1 MACGDSDLLKN
12 QLALAISAKD
22 NGKRY
27 RGENV
32 SERLVNCLECQI
44 KPKAY
49 RKIAIHYKKEHKS
62 HLVMGFGCNF
72 CSWECSESLGC
83 FIHHMSQ
90 QHDLAVYMN
99 TDLPLKTLKKY
110 EAPHNP
116 ICTKM
121 KSKLV
126 CDKKKHCPK
135 RIVRRLS

>member
-1 MACGDSDLLKN
+1 MACGDSKLLKN
-12 QLALAISAKD
+12 KLSLAISAKEE
-22 NGKRY
+22 NKRY

-110 EAPHNP
+110 QAPHTP
-116 ICTKM
+116 VCTN
-121 KSKLV
+121 
-126 CDKKKHCPK
+126 
-135 RIVRRLS
+135 RTVRS